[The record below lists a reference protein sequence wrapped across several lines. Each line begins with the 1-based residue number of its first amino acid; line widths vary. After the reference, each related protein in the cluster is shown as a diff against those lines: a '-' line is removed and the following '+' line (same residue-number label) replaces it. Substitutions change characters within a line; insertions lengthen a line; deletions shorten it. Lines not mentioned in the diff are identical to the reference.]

1 MVVEFEIS
9 VAIAN
14 SVAVSFEKHEQM
26 ENNYCSLQNS
36 KIDFFQGLN
45 VECLPTEDAIASFNY
60 LCSED
65 RLVAAALIPP
75 DKVRFISS
83 DHEVTAAAY
92 R

>member
-1 MVVEFEIS
+1 
-9 VAIAN
+9 
-14 SVAVSFEKHEQM
+14 
-26 ENNYCSLQNS
+26 
-36 KIDFFQGLN
+36 
-45 VECLPTEDAIASFNY
+45 LPTEDAIASFNY

>member
-1 MVVEFEIS
+1 LLVEFELS
-9 VAIAN
+9 VAG
-14 SVAVSFEKHEQM
+14 SFEKKSGWKIIIFRYK
-26 ENNYCSLQNS
+26 NT
-36 KIDFFQGLN
+36 KIDFVQGLN

-60 LCSED
+60 LCSEN
-65 RLVAAALIPP
+65 RLVDAALIQP